1 MPIELRRSGVIGLL
15 TAGLVVR
22 LGWAESA
29 LAQGQLSPPPRPVT
43 LAAPAASLPPATLPP
58 APPGTLVV
66 SPPLAIPSE
75 PPAAPSQVF
84 PDGGFPTS
92 PPAPKGGMPAAPT
105 GPGAGAANAEPP
117 LPKAGYAPPGLSPRD
132 SQQAPGVGEFFRRV
146 SAPMP
151 GYVYQ
156 PAYYDTPGIGAR
168 ALADYAPPGYQPRV
182 DPQGEAPGVP
192 EFTPLFPPAPITP
205 EERDKFVTRGIFPGS
220 FLVPGTNTSFRL
232 RGFVRLVGIYDTDP
246 IFFKDQFI
254 TSGIPV
260 PQEHGQNFNLSAR
273 ISRIGLETWTP
284 TTFDQWTVHTF
295 IDADF
300 ISGAAQS
307 FSGGS
312 NGFRL
317 RNAWVDFGYFRLGQ
331 QNTVF
336 QDSQA
341 WPSTV
346 DFAGPRGMIS
356 LRVPEA
362 RMTIPLADKLY
373 WATGIEQPFS
383 DITTNGLGQN
393 VQDVPDFATHLRY
406 ESDFGHAQLSSVF
419 RSIGFQPT
427 DGSTQHKFGWGVSAS
442 GVVHPWALLLCS
454 NPVRKDNPTGLERS
468 RILVQYNVGQGI
480 GRNIDDLLGIGLDGQ
495 VDPVTGQLHT
505 VYASGWTATYE
516 HWFNEKWLANVTYS
530 GVLTGNAPNQPG
542 NTYVG
547 AKYLAVALWF
557 IPVGNL
563 STGIE
568 YLWGERKDLDGQRGK
583 DNRINA
589 LLQYD
594 F

>member
-1 MPIELRRSGVIGLL
+1 MPDY
-15 TAGLVVR
+15 
-22 LGWAESA
+22 
-29 LAQGQLSPPPRPVT
+29 
-43 LAAPAASLPPATLPP
+43 
-58 APPGTLVV
+58 
-66 SPPLAIPSE
+66 
-75 PPAAPSQVF
+75 VF
-84 PDGGFPTS
+84 
-92 PPAPKGGMPAAPT
+92 
-105 GPGAGAANAEPP
+105 E
-117 LPKAGYAPPGLSPRD
+117 
-132 SQQAPGVGEFFRRV
+132 
-146 SAPMP
+146 
-151 GYVYQ
+151 

-168 ALADYAPPGYQPRV
+168 SLPEYAPPGYEPREGG
-182 DPQGEAPGVP
+182 QGQVPGEP
-192 EFTPLFPPAPITP
+192 EFTPIYPPAPVTP
-205 EERDKFVTRGIFPGS
+205 ADRDKFVTRGIMPGS

-232 RGFVRLVGIYDTDP
+232 RGFVRLVGIWDSDP
-246 IFFKDQFI
+246 IIFKDQFI

-260 PQEHGQNFNLSAR
+260 PQEHGQNFNLTAR

-295 IDADF
+295 IDGDF
-300 ISGAAQS
+300 ISGADQS

-312 NGFRL
+312 NPFRL

-336 QDSQA
+336 QDSWA

-346 DFAGPRGMIS
+346 DFAGPRGLIS

-362 RMTIPLADKLY
+362 RMTVPLCDKVY

-383 DITTNGLGQN
+383 DITTNGLGKNTQN
-393 VQDVPDFATHLRY
+393 VPDFATHLRY
-406 ESDFGHAQLSSVF
+406 ETDYGHVQLSSVF

-427 DGSTQHKFGWGVSAS
+427 TGPTQHEFGYGVSAS
-442 GVVHPWALLLCS
+442 GVVHPWALLLGS

-468 RILVQYNVGQGI
+468 RILLQYNVGNGI
-480 GRNIDDLLGIGLDGQ
+480 GRNIDDLLALGLDGQ
-495 VDPVTGQLHT
+495 VDPATGQLHT
-505 VYASGWTATYE
+505 VYAAGWSASYE
-516 HWFNEKWLANVTYS
+516 HWFTEKWLTNFTYS
-530 GVLTGNAPNQPG
+530 SVLTGSAPNQPG

-568 YLWGERKDLDGQRGK
+568 YLWGERKDLDGQRGR

-589 LLQYD
+589 LFQYN

>member
-1 MPIELRRSGVIGLL
+1 
-15 TAGLVVR
+15 
-22 LGWAESA
+22 
-29 LAQGQLSPPPRPVT
+29 
-43 LAAPAASLPPATLPP
+43 LP
-58 APPGTLVV
+58 
-66 SPPLAIPSE
+66 
-75 PPAAPSQVF
+75 
-84 PDGGFPTS
+84 D
-92 PPAPKGGMPAAPT
+92 
-105 GPGAGAANAEPP
+105 
-117 LPKAGYAPPGLSPRD
+117 
-132 SQQAPGVGEFFRRV
+132 
-146 SAPMP
+146 
-151 GYVYQ
+151 YVYQ
-156 PAYYDTPGIGAR
+156 PAYYQTPGIGAR

-192 EFTPLFPPAPITP
+192 EFTPLYPPAPVTP
-205 EERDKFVTRGIFPGS
+205 EERDKFVTRGLFPGS

-232 RGFVRLVGIYDTDP
+232 RGFARLVGIWDSNP
-246 IFFKDQFI
+246 IATKDLFI
-254 TSGIPV
+254 TSAIPV
-260 PQEHGQNFNLSAR
+260 PQAHGENFNVSAR
-273 ISRIGLETWTP
+273 ISRIGLDTWTP
-284 TTFDQWTVHTF
+284 TSFNEWTIHTF

-300 ISGAAQS
+300 LNGASQDVSA
-307 FSGGS
+307 GS
-312 NGFRL
+312 NPFRL

-346 DFAGPRGMIS
+346 DFGGPRGIIS

-362 RMTIPLADKLY
+362 RMTIPLADRLY
-373 WATGIEQPFS
+373 WATGMQRPFS
-383 DITTNGLGQN
+383 DITTNGLGNN
-393 VQDVPDFATHLRY
+393 VQDVPDLATHLRY
-406 ESDFGHAQLSSVF
+406 ESDFGHAQVSSVF
-419 RSIGFQPT
+419 RSIGFRPA
-427 DGSTQHKFGWGVSAS
+427 DGATQREFGWGVSAS
-442 GVVHPWALLLCS
+442 GVVHPWAVLLGS

-468 RILVQYNVGQGI
+468 RILVQYNVGKGI

-505 VYASGWTATYE
+505 VYAAGWTASYE
-516 HWFNEKWLANVTYS
+516 HWFDEKWLTNVTYS
-530 GVLTGNAPNQPG
+530 GVSTGSAPNQSG

-568 YLWGERKDLDGQRGK
+568 YLWGERKDLDGRRGK

-589 LLQYD
+589 MFQYD